1 MRLAER
7 IFAPHYAAP
16 MPRAVVANA
25 PLTASRNGEEIG
37 RVSIGE
43 TFEVLEITA
52 AHAWGVAQPSGR
64 VGYLFLA
71 ALAGA

>member
-1 MRLAER
+1 MAST

-16 MPRAVVANA
+16 MPRVVAA
-25 PLTASRNGEEIG
+25 DAALSASRDGEEVA
-37 RVSIGE
+37 RVTAGD

-64 VGYLFLA
+64 VGYIPLA
-71 ALAGA
+71 ALALA